1 MIFPKEGNWSV
12 FNVIALWSVCS
23 VNNTFFLQ
31 VVEKY
36 RSDIMKQIKEKQLE
50 KIKEKQRRYE
60 EGVALK
66 IEEVQ
71 RERYI
76 KEVMKKKVEELR

>member
-1 MIFPKEGNWSV
+1 V
-12 FNVIALWSVCS
+12 CVLFNNSFC
-23 VNNTFFLQ
+23 LQ
-31 VVEKY
+31 IVEQY

-50 KIKEKQRRYE
+50 KIKEKQRRHE

>member
-1 MIFPKEGNWSV
+1 
-12 FNVIALWSVCS
+12 
-23 VNNTFFLQ
+23 
-31 VVEKY
+31 
-36 RSDIMKQIKEKQLE
+36 MKQINEKQHE
-50 KIKEKQRRYE
+50 KIKEKQSRYE

-66 IEEVQ
+66 MDEVQ

>member
-1 MIFPKEGNWSV
+1 MLEHYG
-12 FNVIALWSVCS
+12 VC
-23 VNNTFFLQ
+23 VLLIIHF
-31 VVEKY
+31 VVQTVEQY
-36 RSDIMKQIKEKQLE
+36 RADIMKQIKEKQLA
-50 KIKEKQRRYE
+50 KIKEKQRIYE

-66 IEEVQ
+66 IKEVQ

>member
-1 MIFPKEGNWSV
+1 V
-12 FNVIALWSVCS
+12 
-23 VNNTFFLQ
+23 
-31 VVEKY
+31 
-36 RSDIMKQIKEKQLE
+36 KQIKEKQLE

-71 RERYI
+71 RDRYI
-76 KEVMKKKVEELR
+76 KEAMKKKVEELR

>member
-1 MIFPKEGNWSV
+1 V
-12 FNVIALWSVCS
+12 CVLFNNSFC
-23 VNNTFFLQ
+23 LQ
-31 VVEKY
+31 RVEQY
-36 RSDIMKQIKEKQLE
+36 HSDIVKQIKEKQLE

>member
-1 MIFPKEGNWSV
+1 MY
-12 FNVIALWSVCS
+12 S
-23 VNNTFFLQ
+23 VNNSFFFLQ
-31 VVEKY
+31 IVEQY

-50 KIKEKQRRYE
+50 KFKEKQRRYE

-76 KEVMKKKVEELR
+76 KEAMKKKVEELR

>member
-1 MIFPKEGNWSV
+1 MLEHYG
-12 FNVIALWSVCS
+12 VC
-23 VNNTFFLQ
+23 VLLIIHF
-31 VVEKY
+31 VVQTVEQY
-36 RSDIMKQIKEKQLE
+36 RADIMKQIKEKQLA
-50 KIKEKQRRYE
+50 KIKEKQRIYE